1 MKRTVIASMIGL
13 ALCAGSTLQTA
24 QAAADKR
31 PNLVIILADDLGY
44 GDLAVYG
51 HQIVKTPNI
60 DKLAQDGVRFTDYY
74 APAPLC
80 SPSHAGLLTG
90 RMPFRTG
97 IRSPDPGRERC
108 GIGP

>member
-1 MKRTVIASMIGL
+1 MKKTCVAGLIGL
-13 ALCAGSTLQTA
+13 ALCAGSA
-24 QAAADKR
+24 MHSVYAADAKH

-44 GDLAVYG
+44 GDLVAYG

-60 DKLAQDGVRFTDYY
+60 DKLAQEGVKFTDYY

-80 SPSHAGLLTG
+80 SPSRAGLLTG

-97 IRSPDPGRERC
+97 IRSWIPEGKMLP
-108 GIGP
+108 

>member
-60 DKLAQDGVRFTDYY
+60 DKLAQDGVIY
-74 APAPLC
+74 
-80 SPSHAGLLTG
+80 GLLCASSALL
-90 RMPFRTG
+90 PFSCWVIDWTYAVPHG
-97 IRSPDPGRERC
+97 DPFLDPGRERC